1 MRLLVA
7 RITTASIGSQLQ
19 HYQLVQLTQLCLRS
33 DKLARF
39 IPIIDVL
46 GLQADI
52 IRRVKPELCP
62 IQQLHRQWCHKS
74 AIPCEAEFFIS
85 LLELSVL
92 RFIVLIGEKPY
103 RIGLDYL
110 PSQSETLPIEFIR
123 NSDDEQSRQNY
134 VNWMLEVLYGGPA
147 SRLN

>member
-1 MRLLVA
+1 MQLHVA

-33 DKLARF
+33 DELARF
-39 IPIIDVL
+39 IPIINVL
-46 GLQADI
+46 GSQADT
-52 IRRVKPELCP
+52 IRRSRPDLCP

-85 LLELSVL
+85 LLELSVF

-103 RIGLDYL
+103 QVGLDYL
-110 PSQSETLPIEFIR
+110 PSQSETLPIKFIR
-123 NSDDEQSRQNY
+123 NSDDEQSRQYY
-134 VNWMLEVLYGGPA
+134 VNWILEVLYGGPS

>member
-1 MRLLVA
+1 MRLHGV
-7 RITTASIGSQLQ
+7 RITTASIGSKLQ

-33 DKLARF
+33 DELARF

-46 GLQADI
+46 GSQADT

-85 LLELSVL
+85 LLELSVF
-92 RFIVLIGEKPY
+92 RFIALIGEKPY
-103 RIGLDYL
+103 RVGLDIL
-110 PSQSETLPIEFIR
+110 PSHSEALSIQFIR
-123 NSDDEQSRQNY
+123 NSDDEQSRQCY
-134 VNWMLEVLYGGPA
+134 VNWMLEVLYRGPA